1 MRSGAAALLALRAA
15 ARAFRD
21 DRGVL
26 VYLGAVLANTAWN
39 LSRVID
45 LRPGD
50 RPARWRPRIAVLVPA
65 RDEAENIGPCV
76 RSLLAQDW
84 PDLRVVVLDD
94 GSTDGTGDVLL
105 RLQREDGRLRVVTGA
120 PVPLGWLGKP
130 WACAQLAAAA
140 GDADLLLFVDADT
153 RHAPG
158 MAAAVA
164 AAIERDGLG
173 MLSAVPGQELGS
185 AAERWLVPLIP
196 WALMTHLSPAGAQA
210 FGFAPAAGAVGQV
223 LAFRAEAYRRLG
235 GHAAVRAEVAEDMAF
250 ARLATRAGVRWRVAA
265 GWRVS
270 RCRMYRGG
278 AEAFAGLEKN
288 LYPALG
294 GRALPFVFAW
304 AWVVRAFAW
313 PAAAA
318 AAALCRGRPG
328 CAAAPAAQLALGALT
343 WHLVARRFGLPR
355 RLAFEG
361 PLTALAGAWAAA
373 RSLRAWRAGTAA
385 WKGRRLVS

>member
-1 MRSGAAALLALRAA
+1 MARAA

-26 VYLGAVLANTAWN
+26 VYLAAVVANTCWN

-50 RPARWRPRIAVLVPA
+50 RPVRWLPRIAVLVPA
-65 RDEAENIGPCV
+65 RNEAANIEACAA
-76 RSLLAQDW
+76 SLLAQDW
-84 PDLRVVVLDD
+84 PDLRVIVLDD
-94 GSTDGTGDVLL
+94 GSTDGTGEIL
-105 RLQREDGRLRVVTGA
+105 RKLQREDGRLEVLSGE
-120 PVPLGWLGKP
+120 PPPPGWMGKP

-140 GDADLLLFVDADT
+140 GDADLLLFADADT

-164 AAIERDGLG
+164 AAMERGGLA
-173 MLSAVPGQELGS
+173 MLSAVPGQDLGS

-196 WALMTHLSPAGAQA
+196 WALTTHLSPAAAQT

-223 LAFRAEAYRRLG
+223 LAFRAEAYRKLS
-235 GHAAVRAEVAEDMAF
+235 GHAAVRAEAAEDMAF
-250 ARLATRAGVRWRVAA
+250 ARLATRTGLRWRVAA

-270 RCRMYRGG
+270 RCRMYRGSG
-278 AEAFAGLEKN
+278 EAFAGLEKN
-288 LYPALG
+288 LYPAMG

-304 AWVVRAFAW
+304 AWLVRAFAW
-313 PAAAA
+313 PAAAG
-318 AAALCRGRPG
+318 AAALLRGRPRR
-328 CAAAPAAQLALGALT
+328 AAAPALELALGALT
-343 WHLVARRFGLPR
+343 WHLVARRFGLPW

-361 PLTALAGAWAAA
+361 PLAAAAGAWAAA